1 MRTVAWIVGSLGL
14 WGALSTPLFAQTAQ
28 VSGKVLDV
36 AGTPIV
42 GAQIEVSN
50 PASAGLVYKGT
61 TDKKGSYMI
70 AGVLATEQHPIW
82 NVTVKADGYV
92 PVKAVFL
99 GRTADK
105 VRYDDNTQ
113 NLSARSPVA
122 QARVKAFADVKMD
135 FTMGPGEAAPAAA
148 TGTGAAP
155 DATAGGILPT
165 APAGAPGAPGAP
177 PDPGAEAYA
186 AAIES
191 VRKGDPEA
199 SVDLFKTSIEA
210 KPDDWE
216 RRDVFAKVLLR
227 LDRQGEATIQA
238 NKAIALAPDKAA
250 PLLTLTDIYLARG
263 LGDKAAESIA
273 KAGELE
279 PDNLKVLERRAS
291 LAASQGKV
299 DEAIALN
306 EKVLEKKP
314 DNTEVLVALADL
326 YNRKKEP
333 KKAEEALNRVVALD
347 PKNAYRTFYNL
358 GVVILNR
365 EDATEADNRK
375 AGEAFRKSIEL
386 KPDYALAH
394 RDLGFTL
401 LRMGS
406 LPEARKELQR
416 YVDLDPR
423 ARDAAEIKD
432 TIKSLG
438 GSK

>member
-1 MRTVAWIVGSLGL
+1 MRQVALVAGSLAVL
-14 WGALSTPLFAQTAQ
+14 AALSTPLHAQTAQ
-28 VSGKVLDV
+28 VSGKVLDG
-36 AGTPIV
+36 AGAPIV

-50 PASAGLVYKGT
+50 PASAALVYKGT

-70 AGVLATEQHPIW
+70 AGVLTSEQHPIW
-82 NVTVKADGYV
+82 NVAVKAEGYV

-99 GRTADK
+99 GRTAEK

-113 NLSARSPVA
+113 NLSARQPVA
-122 QARVKAFADVKMD
+122 QARVKAFADVKVD
-135 FTMGPGEAAPAAA
+135 FTMAPGDAPASDAAAPAAA
-148 TGTGAAP
+148 AAP
-155 DATAGGILPT
+155 DAAGGILGNVP
-165 APAGAPGAPGAP
+165 APGAGAPG
-177 PDPGAEAYA
+177 DPGAEAYA

-191 VRKGDPEA
+191 VRKGDPEG
-199 SVDLFKTSIEA
+199 SIDNFKKAIDA

-216 RRDVFAKVLLR
+216 RRDLYAKVLLR
-227 LDRQGEATIQA
+227 LDREGEATIQA
-238 NKAIALAPDKAA
+238 NKAVGLAPDKAG
-250 PLLTLTDIYLARG
+250 PLVTLTDIYLARG
-263 LGDKAAESIA
+263 LPEKAAESIA

-279 PDNLKVLERRAS
+279 PDNLKVMERRAS
-291 LAASQGKV
+291 MSASQGKI

-306 EKVLEKKP
+306 EKVLAKKP

-326 YNRKKEP
+326 YNRKKDP
-333 KKAEEALNRVVALD
+333 KKAEEMLNRVVALD

-365 EDATEADNRK
+365 EDTSDADNRK
-375 AGEAFRKSIEL
+375 AAEAFRKSMEL

-401 LRMGS
+401 LRMGN

-438 GSK
+438 SSK

>member
-1 MRTVAWIVGSLGL
+1 MRIVALLAGSLVL
-14 WGALSTPLFAQTAQ
+14 GAALASPAHAQQAQ
-28 VSGKVLDV
+28 VSGKILDGSGAPV
-36 AGTPIV
+36 V
-42 GAQIEVSN
+42 GAQVEVSN
-50 PASAGLVYKGT
+50 PEAAGLVYKGT
-61 TDKKGSYMI
+61 TDKKGAYMI
-70 AGVLATEQHPIW
+70 AGVLASEQHPMWTIS
-82 NVTVKADGYV
+82 VKSEGYV
-92 PVKAVFL
+92 PVKASYVA
-99 GRTADK
+99 RTADK
-105 VRYDDNTQ
+105 VRYADDAPT
-113 NLSARSPVA
+113 LSAKNPTIQV
-122 QARVKAFADVKMD
+122 RVKAFADVKVD
-135 FTMGPGEAAPAAA
+135 FTMAPGEASAPAA
-148 TGTGAAP
+148 GTAPVGGAADP
-155 DATAGGILPT
+155 TGGGILPT
-165 APAGAPGAPGAP
+165 APGAAPGAPAE
-177 PDPGAEAYA
+177 PGAEDYA

-199 SVDLFKTSIEA
+199 SVDLFKKAIEA

-238 NKAIALAPDKAA
+238 NKAIGLAPDKAA
-250 PLLTLTDIYLARG
+250 PLITLTDIYLARG
-263 LGDKAAESIA
+263 LPEKAADSIA

-279 PDNLKVLERRAS
+279 PENLKVLQRRAS
-291 LAASQGKV
+291 LAASQGKL

-306 EKVLEKKP
+306 EKVLEKKS

-326 YNRKKEP
+326 YNRKKDP
-333 KKAEEALNRVVALD
+333 KKAEEMLNRVVALD

-365 EDATEADNRK
+365 EDTTDADNRK
-375 AGEAFRKSIEL
+375 AGEAFRKSIDL

-401 LRMGS
+401 LRMGN

-423 ARDAAEIKD
+423 ARDVAEIKD
-432 TIKSLG
+432 TIKSLS

>member
-1 MRTVAWIVGSLGL
+1 MRKVALVVGSLGL
-14 WGALSTPLFAQTAQ
+14 FGALSAPLHAQTAQ
-28 VSGKVLDV
+28 VSGKVLDG
-36 AGTPIV
+36 AGAPVV
-42 GAQIEVSN
+42 GAQVEVSN
-50 PASAGLVYKGT
+50 SDSPGLVYKGK

-82 NVTVKADGYV
+82 NVAIKADGYY

-105 VRYDDNTQ
+105 VRYDDNEQ
-113 NLSARSPVA
+113 NLSARNPIA
-122 QARVKAFADVKMD
+122 QARVKAFADVKVD
-135 FTMGPGEAAPAAA
+135 FTMAQGEAAPAAGA
-148 TGTGAAP
+148 GTGTPA

-165 APAGAPGAPGAP
+165 TPVGAPSTPGAPA
-177 PDPGAEAYA
+177 DPGAEAYA
-186 AAIES
+186 AAIDS

-199 SVDLFKTSIEA
+199 SVDLFKKAIEG

-216 RRDVFAKVLLR
+216 RRDLFAKVLLR

-238 NKAIALAPDKAA
+238 NKAVGLAPDKAA
-250 PLLTLTDIYLARG
+250 PLLTLTDIYMARG
-263 LGDKAAESIA
+263 LPDKAAESIA

-291 LAASQGKV
+291 LAATQGKV

-365 EDATEADNRK
+365 EDASDADNRK

-394 RDLGFTL
+394 RDLGFAL
-401 LRMGS
+401 LRMGN

-423 ARDAAEIKD
+423 ARDAAEIKG
-432 TIKSLG
+432 TIKSLE

>member
-1 MRTVAWIVGSLGL
+1 MRRVALVAGSLAVL
-14 WGALSTPLFAQTAQ
+14 SALSTPLYAQTAQ
-28 VSGKVLDV
+28 VSGKVLD
-36 AGTPIV
+36 GTGAPIV
-42 GAQIEVSN
+42 GAHIEVSN
-50 PASAGLVYKGT
+50 PEASGLVYKGT

-82 NVTVKADGYV
+82 NVAVKADGYV
-92 PVKAVFL
+92 PVKCVFL

-122 QARVKAFADVKMD
+122 QARVKAFADVRMD
-135 FTMGPGEAAPAAA
+135 FTMAPGEAEAPVAEAPAA
-148 TGTGAAP
+148 AAP
-155 DATAGGILPT
+155 DATGGGILGNVPA
-165 APAGAPGAPGAP
+165 APAAGAAG
-177 PDPGAEAYA
+177 DPGAAEYA

-191 VRKGDPEA
+191 VRKGDPEG
-199 SVDLFKTSIEA
+199 SIDNFKKAIEA

-216 RRDVFAKVLLR
+216 RRDLYAKVLLR
-227 LDRQGEATIQA
+227 LDREGEATIQA
-238 NKAIALAPDKAA
+238 NKAAGLAPDKAG
-250 PLLTLTDIYLARG
+250 PLVTLTDIYLARG
-263 LGDKAAESIA
+263 LPDKAAESIA

-279 PDNLKVLERRAS
+279 PDNLKVMERRAS
-291 LAASQGKV
+291 LAASQGKI
-299 DEAIALN
+299 DDAIALN
-306 EKVLEKKP
+306 EKVLAKKP

-326 YNRKKEP
+326 YNRKKDP
-333 KKAEEALNRVVALD
+333 KKAEEMLNRVVALD

-365 EDATEADNRK
+365 EDTSDADNRK
-375 AGEAFRKSIEL
+375 AAEAFRKSIEL
-386 KPDYALAH
+386 NPDYALAH

-401 LRMGS
+401 LRTGN

-423 ARDAAEIKD
+423 ARDGAEIKD

-438 GSK
+438 SSK